1 MLFTKRLKFIC
12 FFLTVLIVI
21 PMFGSTA
28 VAQNKEKGPAYTS
41 PPPKDMS
48 FPLMGE
54 FMGLVTSDDGK
65 KQVVGLQIRS
75 IGNDQFD
82 AVAYYGGLPGQ
93 PKFSPEPIQMIG
105 KRSGE
110 FVVLSGGPWAI
121 FVENNQCRVVDVKG
135 KLRGQLKRV
144 KRRSPTMHSPAP
156 EGAVVLFD
164 GTGTDQFTTAEMTD
178 DDLLMEGAD
187 VKPMFQDFNLH
198 VEFRLPYMP
207 YADGQQRGN
216 SGLYLQ
222 SRYECQVLDSFALI
236 PKIDGLGALYRFR
249 PPAINMC
256 FPPLVWQTY
265 DVQFTAPRWN
275 ADGTKARNATITSW
289 VNGVKVQDNVS
300 LPNKTG
306 AGKIEEPLLLPT
318 RFQNHGDPVRFRNIW
333 VVDRGLASGEFPKK
347 TTKEQIQSA
356 VKAEQLKRKER
367 AKAARKQAAD
377 KRRAEAKQKA
387 KVESAETKVDEAAK
401 TSSELNK
408 QPPVEQPAKQPVKA
422 ENPKPG
428 SKKTELNK
436 TDVKK
441 TDVKKAGAG
450 NNPDKKVQVKA
461 TPKPAENKK
470 LKKTGE
476 KPSS

>member
-1 MLFTKRLKFIC
+1 
-12 FFLTVLIVI
+12 
-21 PMFGSTA
+21 
-28 VAQNKEKGPAYTS
+28 
-41 PPPKDMS
+41 
-48 FPLMGE
+48 
-54 FMGLVTSDDGK
+54 
-65 KQVVGLQIRS
+65 
-75 IGNDQFD
+75 
-82 AVAYYGGLPGQ
+82 
-93 PKFSPEPIQMIG
+93 
-105 KRSGE
+105 
-110 FVVLSGGPWAI
+110 
-121 FVENNQCRVVDVKG
+121 
-135 KLRGQLKRV
+135 
-144 KRRSPTMHSPAP
+144 MHSPAP

-387 KVESAETKVDEAAK
+387 KVESAKTKVGEAAK

-476 KPSS
+476 KPGS

>member
-12 FFLTVLIVI
+12 FFLTAIIAIL
-21 PMFGSTA
+21 MLGSTTL
-28 VAQNKEKGPAYTS
+28 AQNKEKGPAYTS
-41 PPPKDMS
+41 PPAKDMS
-48 FPLMGE
+48 YPLMGE
-54 FMGLVTSDDGK
+54 FMGSVTSDDGK

-93 PKFSPEPIQMIG
+93 PKFNAEPIQMIG
-105 KRSGE
+105 KRSGK

-121 FVENNQCRVVDVKG
+121 FVENNQCRLVDLKG
-135 KLRGQLKRV
+135 KSRGQLKRV
-144 KRRSPTMHSPAP
+144 KRKSPTLYSPAP
-156 EGAVVLFD
+156 EGAVILFD
-164 GTGTDQFTTAEMTD
+164 GTGTDQFTTAEMTGD
-178 DDLLMEGAD
+178 ELLMEGAD
-187 VKPMFQDFNLH
+187 VKPMFQYLNLH

-249 PPAINMC
+249 PPAIHMC

-306 AGKIEEPLLLPT
+306 AGKTEEPLLLPT

-333 VVDRGLASGEFPKK
+333 VVDRGLAPGDFPQIPN
-347 TTKEQIQSA
+347 KEQIQSA
-356 VKAEQLKRKER
+356 IKAEQLKRKER
-367 AKAARKQAAD
+367 VKAARKQAAD
-377 KRRAEAKQKA
+377 KKRAAAKLKSKVDAA
-387 KVESAETKVDEAAK
+387 KTKVDEAAK
-401 TSSELNK
+401 TSSELDKK
-408 QPPVEQPAKQPVKA
+408 QPPKQPVKQETQPQETQPQEPNKTGA
-422 ENPKPG
+422 EKKPEKAA
-428 SKKTELNK
+428 SKPVQKKTF
-436 TDVKK
+436 
-441 TDVKKAGAG
+441 
-450 NNPDKKVQVKA
+450 
-461 TPKPAENKK
+461 
-470 LKKTGE
+470 KKTGE
-476 KPSS
+476 KPGS

>member
-1 MLFTKRLKFIC
+1 MLSSKLLKLIC
-12 FFLTVLIVI
+12 HSLLALLAI
-21 PMFGSTA
+21 PMLGSTGH
-28 VAQNKEKGPAYTS
+28 AQNKEKGPAYTS
-41 PPPKDMS
+41 PPAKDMS
-48 FPLMGE
+48 YPLMGE
-54 FMGLVTSDDGK
+54 FLGSVTADDGK

-75 IGNDQFD
+75 VGNDQFD
-82 AVAYYGGLPGQ
+82 AIAYYGGLPGQ
-93 PKFSPEPIQMIG
+93 PNFNSEPIHMIG

-121 FVENNQCRVVDVKG
+121 FVEDRQCRLVDLKG
-135 KLRGQLKRV
+135 KSRGQLKRI
-144 KRRSPTMHSPAP
+144 KRRSPTMYSPAP
-156 EGAVVLFD
+156 EGAVILFD
-164 GTGTDQFTTAEMTD
+164 GSGTDQFTTGEMTGD
-178 DDLLMEGAD
+178 HLLMEGAD

-333 VVDRGLASGEFPKK
+333 VVDRGLATGEFPQ
-347 TTKEQIQSA
+347 TPTKEQVQSA
-356 VKAEQLKRKER
+356 IKSEQLKRKER
-367 AKAARKQAAD
+367 AKVVRKQAAEK
-377 KRRAEAKQKA
+377 KRAAEKLKA
-387 KVESAETKVDEAAK
+387 KLDSAKLDSAKSKVDETPK
-401 TSSELNK
+401 TSSELEK
-408 QPPVEQPAKQPVKA
+408 KGPAKQPDKSQSQKS
-422 ENPKPG
+422 NPK
-428 SKKTELNK
+428 KTGAE
-436 TDVKK
+436 KK
-441 TDVKKAGAG
+441 TD
-450 NNPDKKVQVKA
+450 KKVPPQANSKPVQKQQV
-461 TPKPAENKK
+461 
-470 LKKTGE
+470 KKTGE
-476 KPSS
+476 KPDS